1 VTSNKADLETPIAPS
16 HTGSLT
22 VTLNPTAPTSSGWF
36 AGSVA
41 ALISGA
47 PGITYSLDGA
57 PFTAGTQT
65 TIAGTGVHTLEAQSS
80 DGSHA
85 TAIVPI
91 DVTPPVVSVASATTL
106 GTAPTVK
113 CTDAGSGV
121 LSCTPGPIDTTLGTH
136 TVHVH
141 AVDNAGN
148 VTDVDKTYTVDN
160 FSGFF
165 QPVDSLP
172 TLNLANAGNAI
183 PMKFGLGLNA
193 GLGVIQQG
201 YPVVQ
206 LVACDTSAPLDTIEQ
221 TVTANSSS
229 LTYDPTANQYTYV
242 WKTNTAWAGTCRQ
255 FILRL
260 TDGTEHRAS
269 FKFK

>member
-1 VTSNKADLETPIAPS
+1 L
-16 HTGSLT
+16 
-22 VTLNPTAPTSSGWF
+22 PTASGWF
-36 AGSVA
+36 NGSVA
-41 ALISGA
+41 ATIAGGT
-47 PGITYSLDGA
+47 GITYSLDGA
-57 PFTAGTQT
+57 AFTAGTQT
-65 TIAGTGVHTLEAQSS
+65 TISGTGVHLLNAQNS
-80 DGSHA
+80 DGAQA

-91 DVTPPVVSVASATTL
+91 DVTPPVVTVASTTTF
-106 GTAPTVK
+106 GVAPTVK

-121 LSCTPGPIDTTLGTH
+121 LSCTPGTFDTTLGTH

-172 TLNLANAGNAI
+172 TLNVANAGNAI
-183 PMKFGLGLNA
+183 PMKFSLGLNA
-193 GLGVIQQG
+193 GLGVIQLG

-206 LVACDTSAPLDTIEQ
+206 LVACDNSAPLDTIEQ

-229 LTYDPTANQYTYV
+229 LTYDPASNQYSYV
-242 WKTNTAWAGTCRQ
+242 WKTNSAWAGTCRQ

-260 TDGTEHRAS
+260 TDGTEHRAN

>member
-1 VTSNKADLETPIAPS
+1 
-16 HTGSLT
+16 
-22 VTLNPTAPTSSGWF
+22 VTLNPAAPTASGWF
-36 AGSVA
+36 NGSVGA
-41 ALISGA
+41 TISGGS
-47 PGITYSLDGA
+47 GITFSLDGA
-57 PFTAGTQT
+57 PFTTGTQT
-65 TIAGTGVHTLEAQSS
+65 TIAGTGVHILEAQSS

-91 DVTPPVVSVASATTL
+91 DVTPPVVSVAGTTSV
-106 GTAPTVK
+106 GVPPTVK

-121 LSCTPGPIDTTLGTH
+121 LSCTPGTIDTSLGTH

-141 AVDNAGN
+141 AVDKAGN

-165 QPVDSLP
+165 QPVDNLP
-172 TLNLANAGNAI
+172 TLNLANAGNAVPI
-183 PMKFGLGLNA
+183 KFSLGLNA
-193 GLGVIQQG
+193 GLGVVQQG

-206 LVACDTSAPLDTIEQ
+206 QIACDSSAPLDTIEQ
-221 TVTANSSS
+221 TVTANTSS
-229 LTYDPTANQYTYV
+229 LTYDSTLNQYSYI
-242 WKTNTAWAGTCRQ
+242 WKTNSAWAASCRQ

-260 TDGTEHRAS
+260 TDGTEHRAN